1 VGAGSGAGDPP
12 LPAATYTAVVTELDP
27 LQISRELVR
36 ALRGERSQTAL
47 SRQLGFRSNVA
58 YAWEHGRRYPE
69 MSFVLRAAAAKRST
83 LREDL
88 ARFFDLPED
97 VFAGRRAHAPRTV
110 TLLVQHLVSNT
121 PKVRLARRLGVDR
134 TTLGRWVSGKT
145 EPRLPEFLS
154 LLQATTQRLLIFV
167 ALFADLAKLPS
178 TKEPYAHLKKQQRLA
193 YDLPMSHAVLRA
205 LELTAYQSLPRHE
218 SRFIADHVGIDVA
231 EVERLLAELVGAGLV
246 VKRREHYAAQEILT
260 VDTRVD
266 PKKNRSLKEFWARE
280 ALSRFSAEGEPAETL
295 FSFNLFAVSEE
306 GYQRIRELH
315 LDYYDRVRAI
325 IDQSPTADRVLLM
338 NLQLMPLHDAK
349 ARSSD

>member
-1 VGAGSGAGDPP
+1 M
-12 LPAATYTAVVTELDP
+12 TELDP
-27 LQISRELVR
+27 LQISRELMR

-69 MSFVLRAAAAKRST
+69 MSFVLRSAVSRRPA
-83 LREDL
+83 LRGDL
-88 ARFFDLPED
+88 ARFFGLPEEA
-97 VFAGRRAHAPRTV
+97 FEGRRVHAPRTV
-110 TLLVQHLVSNT
+110 TLLVQHLVGST
-121 PKVRLARRLGVDR
+121 PKIRLAKRLGVDR
-134 TTLGRWVSGKT
+134 TTLGRWVTGRT

-154 LLQATTQRLLIFV
+154 LLQATTQRLLLFV
-167 ALFADLAKLPS
+167 SLFTDLERLPS

-205 LELTAYQSLPRHE
+205 LELTAYQRLPRHD
-218 SRFIADHVGIDVA
+218 SGFIADHVGIDVTQ
-231 EVERLLAELVGAGLV
+231 VDRLLGELVGAGLV
-246 VKRREHYAAQEILT
+246 VKRRDRYAAQEILT

-266 PKKNRSLKEFWARE
+266 AKKNRKLKEFWARE
-280 ALSRFSAEGEPAETL
+280 ALSRFSAESEPAETL

-338 NLQLMPLHDAK
+338 NLQLMPLHEGK
-349 ARSSD
+349 GHSSG